1 MNAIR
6 EVATRSLPK
15 NLWIGALSLAVC
27 LSASPAGAQQNQP
40 RGQTQAEISAASAN
54 SGAQSSQGDAQ
65 AGNVPSTLILPMGT
79 LVQVRTTD
87 WLSTDRNHPG
97 DTFSA
102 TLEQPL
108 VIDGWVVA
116 RRGQTVLGRV
126 AVAQKASRNSAASQ
140 LKVEL
145 TELTLVDGQQ
155 LPMATELVQA
165 TPERPPVGRDVNTV
179 ATTTAIGAVIGA
191 VAGGGEGAAIGAVAG
206 VAAGGMLITRGRPT
220 LIPSESVLNF
230 RLESPLSISTDRSQ
244 VAFRPVSQADYNSG
258 RDQDAYAN
266 YPRRR
271 VRGYPPY
278 YLYACS
284 PRAWGCY
291 GPGYYGPYPFFG
303 VGTTFVFRG
312 GFRR

>member
-1 MNAIR
+1 MNNIR
-6 EVATRSLPK
+6 EAATPSLPK
-15 NLWIGALSLAVC
+15 SIWIGALSLAVC
-27 LSASPAGAQQNQP
+27 LGASPAGAQQNQP
-40 RGQTQAEISAASAN
+40 RGQTQAETNAAAPN
-54 SGAQSSQGDAQ
+54 AEPQSFQGDPQ
-65 AGNVPSTLILPMGT
+65 VSNVPSALILPMGT

-87 WLSTDRNHPG
+87 WLSTDRNRPG

-108 VIDGWVVA
+108 VVDGWVVA

-126 AVAQKASRNSAASQ
+126 AEAQKASRNSAASQ

-155 LPMATELVQA
+155 LPMATELAQA
-165 TPERPPVGRDVNTV
+165 APDKPPVGRDVSTV
-179 ATTTAIGAVIGA
+179 ATTTAIGALIGA
-191 VAGGGEGAAIGAVAG
+191 AAGGGEGAAIGAVAG

-220 LIPSESVLNF
+220 VIPPESVLNF
-230 RLESPLSISTDRSQ
+230 RLESPVSISTDRSQ
-244 VAFRPVSQADYNSG
+244 VAFRPVAQADYNSG

-271 VRGYPPY
+271 VRGYAPY
-278 YLYACS
+278 YYACS
-284 PRAWGCY
+284 PWAWGCY
-291 GPGYYGPYPFFG
+291 GPGYYGPYPFVG
-303 VGTTFVFRG
+303 VGTTFVFRR